1 MGVVTRAMKRRLDEE
16 SSNPELAPRGGEDLI
31 SRLPDDIF
39 TSIIT
44 ILPGKDAA
52 RTQMLSRQWRPL
64 WQSAPLNLEAMVD
77 SRTLCKLQEFELFY
91 FNIDAENLLVPLS
104 VFRRS
109 HTLCVLRICSTCDTL
124 QFPMETDCMPNFPH
138 LKELTLSNISIA
150 DSTIHCLLSRCP
162 VLESLV
168 MDANRGCHRLRISSL
183 TLQSLGVS
191 DACSYV
197 EGKLEEVIIENAPLL
212 ERLTPPCI
220 RNEGFVIWVTQAPKM
235 KTLGYLSHKISTI
248 ELGTMVFQKLV
259 PVSLSNVMCTVKILA
274 LDRAPD
280 LDVVIDFLKCFPCVE
295 KLYVV
300 AFIQGNFKNALRYVS
315 LECLDLHLRMVEFI
329 NYQGNMLDLNFIRF
343 FVLNARVLECV
354 KLVAA
359 HDKYGRKWMEKQ
371 QQKLQLYGR
380 ASRGIT
386 FDFQA
391 DYGSNGSVHMKHIS
405 DLTTDD
411 PFDSSFCR
419 CRDEEL

>member
-1 MGVVTRAMKRRLDEE
+1 
-16 SSNPELAPRGGEDLI
+16 
-31 SRLPDDIF
+31 
-39 TSIIT
+39 
-44 ILPGKDAA
+44 
-52 RTQMLSRQWRPL
+52 
-64 WQSAPLNLEAMVD
+64 MVD
-77 SRTLCKLQEFELFY
+77 SRTVGKDVTTIQTVLQAHRGRLCKLQEFELFY
-91 FNIDAENLLVPLS
+91 FNIDAENLPVPLS

-124 QFPMETDCMPNFPH
+124 QVPMETDCMPNFPH

-150 DSTIHCLLSRCP
+150 DSTIHCLLSRCL

-197 EGKLEEVIIENAPLL
+197 EGKLEEVIIENVPLL

-220 RNEGFVIWVTQAPKM
+220 RNEGFVIWVTQAPKL
-235 KTLGYLSHKISTI
+235 KILGYLSHKISTI

-280 LDVVIDFLKCFPCVE
+280 LDVVIGFLKCFPCVE

-371 QQKLQLYGR
+371 QQKLQLYSR

-391 DYGSNGSVHMKHIS
+391 DYGSNGSIHMKHIS

-411 PFDSSFCR
+411 PFDNLTGIILIGIFSI
-419 CRDEEL
+419 

>member
-1 MGVVTRAMKRRLDEE
+1 MKRRMDEE

-31 SRLPDDIF
+31 SRLPDDIL
-39 TSIIT
+39 TSTIT

-52 RTQMLSRQWRPL
+52 RTQMLSRRWQPL

-77 SRTLCKLQEFELFY
+77 SSTMGKDVTTIQTVLQAHRGLVRRFSLSWTLDYNHFFMVDYLLGSPQLCKLQEFELFY
-91 FNIDAENLLVPLS
+91 FNIDAQNLPVPLS

-124 QFPMETDCMPNFPH
+124 QFSAGTDCTLNFPH

-183 TLQSLGVS
+183 TLRSLGVL

-220 RNEGFVIWVTQAPKM
+220 RNEGFVIRVTQAPKL
-235 KTLGYLSHKISTI
+235 KTLGYLSHKISTL
-248 ELGTMVFQKLV
+248 ELGTMVFQ
-259 PVSLSNVMCTVKILA
+259 A
-274 LDRAPD
+274 
-280 LDVVIDFLKCFPCVE
+280 
-295 KLYVV
+295 
-300 AFIQGNFKNALRYVS
+300 AFIQGNFKNARRYVS
-315 LECLDLHLRMVEFI
+315 LECLDLHLRMMEFI
-329 NYQGNMLDLNFIRF
+329 NYQGNTLDLNFIKF

-419 CRDEEL
+419 CREEEL